1 MRTLSD
7 PHPPG
12 RWFFIPLVRPWCFC
26 SWFGPRSHFLTLYS
40 VWLARRLLLLL
51 LLLMMMLLYYLL
63 IPRLSFPKTFLVF
76 TPFSSTIYTVRACL
90 PALDCLPLCPPP
102 AGLWPRSNLC
112 WHPFEYYHHFNPVGS
127 QRYSFPYNEQRM
139 TWSCPGDEKWCKATT
154 TTRRDKS
161 LVHVPPMSRFIWEWN
176 LHCK

>member
-63 IPRLSFPKTFLVF
+63 IPRLPFPKTFLVF
-76 TPFSSTIYTVRACL
+76 TPFSSTIYPVRAACQHLTAFLSVL
-90 PALDCLPLCPPP
+90 PRLACGRGAISVGIRLNIIIILIRLARSDIPFHITNNEWLGAALEMKNGAKPPPPP
-102 AGLWPRSNLC
+102 AVINR
-112 WHPFEYYHHFNPVGS
+112 
-127 QRYSFPYNEQRM
+127 
-139 TWSCPGDEKWCKATT
+139 
-154 TTRRDKS
+154 
-161 LVHVPPMSRFIWEWN
+161 
-176 LHCK
+176 